1 MKSHDSCAT
10 IGLSTNHRHT
20 EENMGRKHL
29 TLKQHCRGSHF
40 TWAERLKLQYYWSG
54 SNGYR
59 KIRSHTLLGKI
70 FQKSPKTI
78 KRELQRGMVEHVLS
92 DIPFTRIEYNADH
105 AQLDAENRMGG
116 KGPQPKSGRHHALA
130 ARISELMLVNHY
142 SPYAVLKRLDEE
154 EAWPNGLR
162 ICEKTLYNW
171 IEAGDIPDVTIEN
184 LPRKGSLKRKK
195 GRGGHRRHSNVEFAA
210 RSIEKRPKTV
220 AERKEA
226 GHWEGDTVYST
237 ANGSKECLF
246 TLVERK
252 TRLEVIMKIPDRTA
266 GSVTKA
272 FDRLEKQIGSR
283 LFRTMFRSVT
293 FDNGPEFSDVKGLE
307 QSCLTRQRRTS
318 LYFAH
323 PYCSSERGTNENH
336 NGIIRRFLPKGTDF
350 AKIKNKTVKG
360 IQHWMNTYPRRILG
374 GETPLKAFKRE
385 FNLTNSPIQIL
396 EVS

>member
-1 MKSHDSCAT
+1 
-10 IGLSTNHRHT
+10 
-20 EENMGRKHL
+20 
-29 TLKQHCRGSHF
+29 
-40 TWAERLKLQYYWSG
+40 
-54 SNGYR
+54 
-59 KIRSHTLLGKI
+59 
-70 FQKSPKTI
+70 
-78 KRELQRGMVEHVLS
+78 
-92 DIPFTRIEYNADH
+92 
-105 AQLDAENRMGG
+105 
-116 KGPQPKSGRHHALA
+116 
-130 ARISELMLVNHY
+130 MLVNHY

-154 EAWPNGLR
+154 EAWPKGLM

-171 IEAGDIPDVTIEN
+171 IEAGDITYVTIEN

-252 TRLEVIMKIPDRTA
+252 TRLEVIMKILDRTA

-307 QSCLTRQRRTS
+307 QSCLTRQHRTS

-323 PYCSSERGTNENH
+323 PYCSSKRGTNENH

-350 AKIKNKTVKG
+350 AKIKNKTVKEV
-360 IQHWMNTYPRRILG
+360 QHWMNIYPRRILG

-385 FNLTNSPIQIL
+385 FDLTNSTIQIL